1 MSEKETREP
10 GGRPQAAV
18 AVALDHPA
26 SAGTV
31 AGWAAGEALR
41 RTSTLHLVTVIDAH
55 AATATPSSQASI
67 DTRPDAQ
74 VRDAYDL
81 LAATEAELRAA
92 HPQLRIE
99 RSVLAGGVAHEL
111 RAIARASAVLV
122 VGSRGRGR
130 FAGLLL
136 GSVGMRLAAFPP
148 CPLVLVPRIQAST
161 GPPRPTVVGVD
172 EHEHVRVLHYALEHA
187 ERAGGGLRVVHAWTP
202 YPAHSSAEF
211 VSDTDIL
218 ARQARRRAAA
228 WLADVHAEQ
237 FQFHPDIEAVRG
249 GPAEVLA
256 AQSHT
261 ADLLVVGAHH
271 HRVPLPGG
279 TGSVLHHLIRESRC
293 PMAVIPAR

>member
-41 RTSTLHLVTVIDAH
+41 RTSTLHLVTVVDAH

-81 LAATEAELRAA
+81 LA
-92 HPQLRIE
+92 
-99 RSVLAGGVAHEL
+99 
-111 RAIARASAVLV
+111 
-122 VGSRGRGR
+122 RGRGR
-130 FAGLLL
+130 FAGLPLK
-136 GSVGMRLAAFPP
+136 SVGMRLAAFPP

-172 EHEHVRVLHYALEHA
+172 EHEHVGVLHYALEHA

-228 WLADVHAEQ
+228 WLADVHADQ

-293 PMAVIPAR
+293 PMAVIPARWPARCRCALRSVVFSRRRGSRPRSLPVRS